1 MAPENGRTLPN
12 RDPDDRGPFPEPF
25 PDGDVTHG
33 TGPADDGTAVSHDS
47 GTTRDS
53 TFTLAGG
60 ESSTGSHRNLPKKKP
75 GGWMRVGSFVVHDF
89 SLPLSF

>member
-12 RDPDDRGPFPEPF
+12 RNCPPRPHDRGPFPEPF

-33 TGPADDGTAVSHDS
+33 TGTADDGTAVSHDS

-60 ESSTGSHRNLPKKKP
+60 ESSTGSHRNLPKKNLQV
-75 GGWMRVGSFVVHDF
+75 GG
-89 SLPLSF
+89 